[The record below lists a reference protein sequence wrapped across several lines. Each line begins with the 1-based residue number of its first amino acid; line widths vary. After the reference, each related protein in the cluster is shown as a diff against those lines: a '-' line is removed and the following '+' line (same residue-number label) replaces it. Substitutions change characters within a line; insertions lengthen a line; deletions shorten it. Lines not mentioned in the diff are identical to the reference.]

1 MQKCSAWG
9 TALSPIPRYTV
20 VLKRL
25 CKTLETC
32 EEYLRKHYLGTQF
45 EKKKKKSSKPE
56 RDVMTSMYLIYS
68 KLPHVLSYSKSVS

>member
-45 EKKKKKSSKPE
+45 EKKKKKVQSLKEMSQLAC
-56 RDVMTSMYLIYS
+56 T
-68 KLPHVLSYSKSVS
+68 

>member
-45 EKKKKKSSKPE
+45 EKKKKKFKA
-56 RDVMTSMYLIYS
+56 
-68 KLPHVLSYSKSVS
+68 